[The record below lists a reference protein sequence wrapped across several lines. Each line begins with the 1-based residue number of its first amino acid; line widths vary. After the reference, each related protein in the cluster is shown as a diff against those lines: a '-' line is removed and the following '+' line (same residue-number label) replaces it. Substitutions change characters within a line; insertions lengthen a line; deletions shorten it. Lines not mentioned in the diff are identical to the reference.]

1 MEANQRTEGQ
11 CTSTQIELTNQEL
24 RRIGQAY
31 RDGLPLRLEMLER
44 LVPAAAAGSH
54 DALWEIIT
62 EAHKLR
68 GTAHIFS
75 MNRFGDAMVDI
86 EDLLLRVSNENFR
99 DSAAWLRVDKA
110 LCLAKCTLTQESE
123 PLQQREQ
130 TTDEN

>member
-1 MEANQRTEGQ
+1 MDPKQLTDDQYTTPQVDLTTTE
-11 CTSTQIELTNQEL
+11 LK
-24 RRIGQAY
+24 RIGQAY
-31 RDGLPLRLEMLER
+31 RDGLPVRLEMLER
-44 LVPAAAAGSH
+44 LVPAAAAGSN

-68 GTAHIFS
+68 GTAKLFE

-86 EDLLLRVSNENFR
+86 EDLLLRVSNDNFR

-123 PLQQREQ
+123 TDHQKTEEQ
-130 TTDEN
+130 

>member
-1 MEANQRTEGQ
+1 MEPKQLTEDD
-11 CTSTQIELTNQEL
+11 CTTSQVELTTQEL
-24 RRIGQAY
+24 KRIGQAY

-44 LVPAAAAGSH
+44 LVPAAAAGSN

-110 LCLAKCTLTQESE
+110 LCLAKYTLTHESDTD
-123 PLQQREQ
+123 QQRTGEQ
-130 TTDEN
+130 